1 MTAASHWSLAWAHRP
16 TEEASNF
23 NPAFC
28 GELLCRSVGE
38 YHKVRS
44 RPFNVALA
52 FLVLPLAL
60 HKATRDGLPGR
71 SNVAFAGWVAEHSTL
86 IAELALRVERL
97 RPVVRESMMF
107 AIRQQRLAFDEGGL
121 IPGAKKLSATAK
133 ADLTTADAD
142 EARSAAGLLGRWFSG
157 QARTPAILQGFGVGP

>member
-1 MTAASHWSLAWAHRP
+1 MTAASHWNLAWAQRP

-28 GELLCRSVGE
+28 GELLCRAVGE

-44 RPFNVALA
+44 TPFNVALA

-60 HKATRDGLPGR
+60 HKPTRDRLPGR
-71 SNVAFAGWVAEHSTL
+71 SNVAFAGWVAEHNTL

-107 AIRQQRLAFDEGGL
+107 AIRQQRLAFQEGGL
-121 IPGAKKLSATAK
+121 VPGTMKLKLAAKSDPSTP
-133 ADLTTADAD
+133 DAD
-142 EARSAAGLLGRWFSG
+142 EARGAAALLGRWFAG
-157 QARTPAILQGFGVGP
+157 QASAPAILQGFGVVP